1 MPPSPTMRAHAAT
14 IASVAAGEKPADYF
28 PASRRS
34 TAERIRWTLLAA
46 FAAALPLGIAV
57 QQAALA
63 LLLVW
68 AVLAPSWAA
77 GRLVLPSR
85 RALPR
90 SPLDL
95 PLAVLLAALLISTAF
110 SPAPLKSL
118 AAYDRLWI
126 VGAYFATYH
135 LVRSRAEVERL
146 VAITIAVAAAVAVY
160 AVVQHFTGVDLSRAI
175 VGRSAGL
182 HAFWLGEGYRVK
194 GFHPSGITYAHNLL
208 FPLTFATAWLTA
220 AHAGGRGR
228 VALLCAWTAMVVALV
243 YSVTRGV
250 WLAFAVVLLLTGVL
264 RGGRPAIAAGTGLVV
279 LLLLLVGV
287 DPGIRARTRSAFDLP
302 ANIGRTQIWRA
313 NLDMARER
321 PLLGWGYGNY
331 KTFRQ
336 PFYDRYPDA
345 DTTAHAHN
353 DFLQMQVDGGA
364 LSLTAFVALFAVV
377 LFHGWRGRR
386 ALAAADPVVASDPIA
401 ATPPIVASDP
411 VGATPSVVA
420 DGARV
425 ADDPTIATEPARS
438 VALGGLL
445 AVVGFLVGG
454 LTQYNFGDAEVVI
467 YLWFTV
473 AILLRLPTLPSGDV
487 SDGEAQRS
495 SPLDPS
501 PLSA

>member
-1 MPPSPTMRAHAAT
+1 LAILNNCAASEAIGT
-14 IASVAAGEKPADYF
+14 G
-28 PASRRS
+28 
-34 TAERIRWTLLAA
+34 
-46 FAAALPLGIAV
+46 
-57 QQAALA
+57 
-63 LLLVW
+63 
-68 AVLAPSWAA
+68 
-77 GRLVLPSR
+77 
-85 RALPR
+85 
-90 SPLDL
+90 LD
-95 PLAVLLAALLISTAF
+95 V
-110 SPAPLKSL
+110 
-118 AAYDRLWI
+118 
-126 VGAYFATYH
+126 
-135 LVRSRAEVERL
+135 
-146 VAITIAVAAAVAVY
+146 
-160 AVVQHFTGVDLSRAI
+160 SRAI
-175 VGRSAGL
+175 VGRSARV
-182 HAFWLGEGYRVK
+182 HAFWLGEGYRAK

-220 AHAGGRGR
+220 AHAGVRGR

-264 RGGRPAIAAGTGLVV
+264 RGGRTALAAGAGLVV

-331 KTFRQ
+331 KIFRQ

-353 DFLQMQVDGGA
+353 DFLQMQVDGGV
-364 LSLTAFVALFAVV
+364 LSLSAFVALFAVV
-377 LFHGWRGRR
+377 LFRGWRGRR
-386 ALAAADPVVASDPIA
+386 ALAADDRTGAS
-401 ATPPIVASDP
+401 
-411 VGATPSVVA
+411 
-420 DGARV
+420 
-425 ADDPTIATEPARS
+425 EPARS
-438 VALGGLL
+438 VALGALL

-473 AILLRLPTLPSGDV
+473 AILLRLPTLPSGDA
-487 SDGEAQRS
+487 SDGEARRS
-495 SPLDPS
+495 SPLDPR